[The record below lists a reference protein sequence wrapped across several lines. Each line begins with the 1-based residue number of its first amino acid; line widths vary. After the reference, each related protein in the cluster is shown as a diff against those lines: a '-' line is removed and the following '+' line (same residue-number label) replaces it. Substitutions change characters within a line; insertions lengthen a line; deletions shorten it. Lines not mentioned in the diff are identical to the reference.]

1 MNINVHHPPDYSSVP
16 QDNLILEH
24 YGINELNFESI
35 KKYREK
41 FSAIKPDHPWNG
53 LEMKEFLYKI
63 GAWGKV
69 RNTNKEGLTLAG
81 LLMFSEERI
90 ITEVLPQ
97 YFLEYRES
105 LEETLNEGWSQR
117 FTSQDGTWS
126 GNVFDFYF
134 KASTDLVAD
143 FNTSYK
149 SNDFTQSDE
158 IVAISCLYE
167 SLINT
172 LVHSDYYGEGGVVV
186 EKEKA
191 LFRFSN
197 PGLFRISIEQALEGN
212 ISNLRNPNL
221 FKMFIL
227 IGLCKRTGSGL
238 RGIETTWRHYG
249 NDAFDLIQDSES
261 ERTIL
266 TLHVTLNLLEE
277 EEQSETIIEN
287 DLPLFPEEDELLM
300 ENFDVFENS
309 ENEKNNS
316 YNSGSDVVDK
326 NDNSYNSEEISYNN
340 KGYSYN
346 NGSDSYNK
354 DDNSYNSEDNSCN
367 KQGNSCNNDYDS
379 YNKEKRSLDSFNDVL
394 NSYNSEVHATNE
406 GKTNIEVS
414 NSTNG
419 SEEEEINVSSPK
431 EIKEILWEISELAR
445 RKKRL
450 SPSVMEEMIV
460 RLCAYKPLMIKELA
474 DLLERTPD
482 GLRNN
487 YLVKL
492 LNKGRVRLKYPNQIN
507 HPRQAYITVEK
518 QRK

>member
-35 KKYREK
+35 KKYRER
-41 FSAIKPDHPWNG
+41 FSIIKPDHPWNG

-105 LEETLNEGWSQR
+105 LEETLNAGWSQR

-134 KASTDLVAD
+134 KASADLVAD
-143 FNTSYK
+143 FTK
-149 SNDFTQSDE
+149 SDE
-158 IVAISCLYE
+158 DGAISCLYE

-172 LVHSDYYGEGGVVV
+172 LVHSDYYGEGGIVI
-186 EKEKA
+186 EKERA

-197 PGLFRISIEQALEGN
+197 PGLFRISVEQALEGN

-238 RGIETTWRHYG
+238 KDIETTWRHYG

-266 TLHVTLNLLEE
+266 TLHVTQNLLEE
-277 EEQSETIIEN
+277 EEHSEAITEN
-287 DLPLFPEEDELLM
+287 DLSLFPEEEELLM
-300 ENFDVFENS
+300 ENFDTFENS
-309 ENEKNNS
+309 VNKENNS
-316 YNSGSDVVDK
+316 YNSEVDAINK
-326 NDNSYNSEEISYNN
+326 NDSSYNREN
-340 KGYSYN
+340 
-346 NGSDSYNK
+346 
-354 DDNSYNSEDNSCN
+354 
-367 KQGNSCNNDYDS
+367 NSCNNDGSSVNKENNSYNNGDNS
-379 YNKEKRSLDSFNDVL
+379 YNKESNSYNKENLSFDSCDHVL
-394 NSYNSEVHATNE
+394 NSYNSEERATNVE
-406 GKTNIEVS
+406 KTNIVVS
-414 NSTNG
+414 DSTNE
-419 SEEEEINVSSPK
+419 SEQEEVNVSSPK
-431 EIKEILWEISELAR
+431 EIEERLWEISELAR

-450 SPSVMEEMIV
+450 SPSVMEEIIV
-460 RLCAYKPLMIKELA
+460 RLCTYKPLMLKELA

-487 YLVKL
+487 YLAKL
-492 LNKGRVRLKYPNQIN
+492 LNKGNVRLKYPNQIN

-518 QRK
+518 R

>member
-35 KKYREK
+35 KKYRER
-41 FSAIKPDHPWNG
+41 FSVIKPDHPWNG

-105 LEETLNEGWSQR
+105 LEETLNAGWSQR

-134 KASTDLVAD
+134 KASADLVAD
-143 FNTSYK
+143 FTK
-149 SNDFTQSDE
+149 SDE
-158 IVAISCLYE
+158 DVAISSLYE

-172 LVHSDYYGEGGVVV
+172 VVHSDYYGEGGIVI
-186 EKEKA
+186 EKERA

-197 PGLFRISIEQALEGN
+197 PGLFRISVEQALEGN

-238 RGIETTWRHYG
+238 KGIETTWRHYG
-249 NDAFDLIQDSES
+249 NDAFDLIQDSEA

-266 TLHVTLNLLEE
+266 TLHVTQNVLEE
-277 EEQSETIIEN
+277 EEHSEAITEN
-287 DLPLFPEEDELLM
+287 DLSLFPEEDELLM
-300 ENFDVFENS
+300 ENFDAFENS
-309 ENEKNNS
+309 VNKENNS
-316 YNSGSDVVDK
+316 YNSEVNAINK
-326 NDNSYNSEEISYNN
+326 NDSSYNRENNSCNNDGSSSNKENNSYNN
-340 KGYSYN
+340 
-346 NGSDSYNK
+346 
-354 DDNSYNSEDNSCN
+354 DDNSYNKESNSY
-367 KQGNSCNNDYDS
+367 NNGVNS
-379 YNKEKRSLDSFNDVL
+379 YNKENLSFDSFDNVL
-394 NSYNSEVHATNE
+394 NSYNSEERATNVE
-406 GKTNIEVS
+406 KTNIVVS
-414 NSTNG
+414 NSTNE
-419 SEEEEINVSSPK
+419 SEQEEVNVSSPK
-431 EIKEILWEISELAR
+431 EIEERLWEISELAR

-450 SPSVMEEMIV
+450 SPSVMEEIIA
-460 RLCAYKPLMIKELA
+460 RLCTYKPLMLKELA

-487 YLVKL
+487 YLAKL
-492 LNKGRVRLKYPNQIN
+492 LNKGKVRLKYPNQIN

-518 QRK
+518 R

>member
-143 FNTSYK
+143 FNTPYK
-149 SNDFTQSDE
+149 SNNFTQSDE

-197 PGLFRISIEQALEGN
+197 PGLFRISVEQALEGN

-238 RGIETTWRHYG
+238 KGIETTWRHYG

-266 TLHVTLNLLEE
+266 TLHVTLNSLEE
-277 EEQSETIIEN
+277 EEQSEAIIEN

-300 ENFDVFENS
+300 EDFDVLENS
-309 ENEKNNS
+309 ENEKSNS
-316 YNSGSDVVDK
+316 YNSGDS
-326 NDNSYNSEEISYNN
+326 SYNN
-340 KGYSYN
+340 KN
-346 NGSDSYNK
+346 NSCNSEVSSFNK
-354 DDNSYNSEDNSCN
+354 DDNFYNSEDNSFN
-367 KQGNSCNNDYDS
+367 KQVNSCNKDDNS
-379 YNKEKRSLDSFNDVL
+379 CNKEQRSFDGFNNVL
-394 NSYNSEVHATNE
+394 NSYNSEVHAINE
-406 GKTNIEVS
+406 EKTNIEVS

-419 SEEEEINVSSPK
+419 PEEEEINVSSPK

>member
-1 MNINVHHPPDYSSVP
+1 MNVNTNVHHPPDYSSVP

-35 KKYREK
+35 KKYRER

-105 LEETLNEGWSQR
+105 LGETLNEGWSQR

-134 KASTDLVAD
+134 KASADLIAD
-143 FNTSYK
+143 FTK
-149 SNDFTQSDE
+149 SDGDA
-158 IVAISCLYE
+158 AIACLYE

-172 LVHSDYYGEGGVVV
+172 LVHSDYYGGGGIVI
-186 EKEKA
+186 EKERA

-197 PGLFRISIEQALEGN
+197 PGLFRISVEQALEGN

-238 RGIETTWRHYG
+238 KGIETTWRQYG
-249 NDAFDLIQDSES
+249 NDAFDLIQESES

-266 TLHVTLNLLEE
+266 TLHVNLNVLEKE
-277 EEQSETIIEN
+277 EHSEAISEN
-287 DLPLFPEEDELLM
+287 DLLLFPEEDGLLIGDLDAS
-300 ENFDVFENS
+300 EDSVNKNENS
-309 ENEKNNS
+309 YNSEIVTINKNENSYNNENNS
-316 YNSGSDVVDK
+316 YN
-326 NDNSYNSEEISYNN
+326 NDENSCNNEINSYNSEDDSYNNDEYSYNNDENSYNKERFSFDSPDRLDDALNSYNSEE
-340 KGYSYN
+340 
-346 NGSDSYNK
+346 
-354 DDNSYNSEDNSCN
+354 
-367 KQGNSCNNDYDS
+367 
-379 YNKEKRSLDSFNDVL
+379 
-394 NSYNSEVHATNE
+394 HATNVE
-406 GKTNIEVS
+406 KTNIVAS
-414 NSTNG
+414 NSTDE
-419 SEEEEINVSSPK
+419 SEVEEVNVSSPE
-431 EIKEILWEISELAR
+431 EIEEILWEISELAR

-450 SPSVMEEMIV
+450 SPSVMEEIIV
-460 RLCAYKPLMIKELA
+460 RLCTYKPLMLKELA

-487 YLVKL
+487 YLAKL
-492 LNKGRVRLKYPNQIN
+492 LTKGKVRLKYPNQIN

-518 QRK
+518 R

>member
-35 KKYREK
+35 KKYRER
-41 FSAIKPDHPWNG
+41 FSVIKPDHPWNG

-105 LEETLNEGWSQR
+105 LEETLNAGWSQR

-134 KASTDLVAD
+134 KASADLVAD
-143 FNTSYK
+143 FTK
-149 SNDFTQSDE
+149 SDE
-158 IVAISCLYE
+158 DVAISSLYE

-172 LVHSDYYGEGGVVV
+172 LVHSDYYGEGGIVI
-186 EKEKA
+186 EKERA

-197 PGLFRISIEQALEGN
+197 PGLFRISVEQALEGN

-238 RGIETTWRHYG
+238 KGIETTWRHYG
-249 NDAFDLIQDSES
+249 NDAFDLIQDSEA

-266 TLHVTLNLLEE
+266 TLHVALNVLEKE
-277 EEQSETIIEN
+277 EHSETITEN
-287 DLPLFPEEDELLM
+287 NRLLFPEEDELLM
-300 ENFDVFENS
+300 EDLDAF
-309 ENEKNNS
+309 
-316 YNSGSDVVDK
+316 
-326 NDNSYNSEEISYNN
+326 DNSV
-340 KGYSYN
+340 
-346 NGSDSYNK
+346 NK
-354 DDNSYNSEDNSCN
+354 DADSYNSEDDAINKNDSSYNKEKKPYINDDSSYNNEINSFN
-367 KQGNSCNNDYDS
+367 NEDSSYNSGGNSYNSDEDS
-379 YNKEKRSLDSFNDVL
+379 YNKEKFSFDSFDNVL
-394 NSYNSEVHATNE
+394 NSYNSEERATNVE
-406 GKTNIEVS
+406 KTNIVVS
-414 NSTNG
+414 NST
-419 SEEEEINVSSPK
+419 SESEQEEVNVSSPK
-431 EIKEILWEISELAR
+431 EIEERLWEISELAR

-450 SPSVMEEMIV
+450 SPSVMEEIIV
-460 RLCAYKPLMIKELA
+460 RLCTYKPLMLKELA

-487 YLVKL
+487 YLAKL
-492 LNKGRVRLKYPNQIN
+492 LNKGKVRLKYPNQIN

-518 QRK
+518 R